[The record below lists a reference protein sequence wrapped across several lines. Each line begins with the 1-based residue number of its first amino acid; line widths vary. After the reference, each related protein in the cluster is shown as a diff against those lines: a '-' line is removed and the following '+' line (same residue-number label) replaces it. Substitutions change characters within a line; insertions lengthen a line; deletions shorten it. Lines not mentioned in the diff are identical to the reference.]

1 MKKCSYC
8 GAEAADDIRYCEQCG
23 RPFDAQE
30 PTSVRP
36 VTVDMAREREN
47 ALNDAKSAAEACEQ
61 PDCTCAKAEP
71 ACAPAREAAPLQA
84 SAPAAA
90 SSAAAAPEAAPVS
103 AAPEGK
109 ASGKPMAAAVSTGS
123 YFWLTVL
130 YSIPVLGLVCSII
143 AAVSAQNLSRRN
155 FARSV
160 LIIKLICLF
169 VSLALAVAVL
179 LAKDQAVAWLR
190 ALLDSLAA

>member
-1 MKKCSYC
+1 M
-8 GAEAADDIRYCEQCG
+8 
-23 RPFDAQE
+23 
-30 PTSVRP
+30 RP

-47 ALNDAKSAAEACEQ
+47 ALHDAENAAEACEEAC
-61 PDCTCAKAEP
+61 CTCAKAEP
-71 ACAPAREAAPLQA
+71 ACAPSRETAP
-84 SAPAAA
+84 P
-90 SSAAAAPEAAPVS
+90 AAAPEAAPVS

>member
-8 GAEAADDIRYCEQCG
+8 GAEAADDIKYCEQCG

-30 PTSVRP
+30 SAGMRP

-47 ALNDAKSAAEACEQ
+47 ALHDAENAAEVCEEAC
-61 PDCTCAKAEP
+61 CTCAKAEP
-71 ACAPAREAAPLQA
+71 ACAPSRETAP
-84 SAPAAA
+84 P
-90 SSAAAAPEAAPVS
+90 AAAPEAAPVS

-155 FARSV
+155 FARSI

-190 ALLDSLAA
+190 ALLASLAA

>member
-8 GAEAADDIRYCEQCG
+8 GAEAADDIKYCEQCG

-30 PTSVRP
+30 LAGVRP

-47 ALNDAKSAAEACEQ
+47 ALHDAENAAEVCEEAC
-61 PDCTCAKAEP
+61 CTCAKAEP
-71 ACAPAREAAPLQA
+71 ACAPSRETAP
-84 SAPAAA
+84 P
-90 SSAAAAPEAAPVS
+90 AAAPEAAPVS

>member
-1 MKKCSYC
+1 M
-8 GAEAADDIRYCEQCG
+8 
-23 RPFDAQE
+23 
-30 PTSVRP
+30 RP

-47 ALNDAKSAAEACEQ
+47 ALHDAEKRSRGLRGSLLHMRKGRARVRAF
-61 PDCTCAKAEP
+61 KGNG
-71 ACAPAREAAPLQA
+71 APSRC
-84 SAPAAA
+84 
-90 SSAAAAPEAAPVS
+90 PEAAPVS

>member
-8 GAEAADDIRYCEQCG
+8 GAEAADDIKYCEQCG

-30 PTSVRP
+30 SAGMRP

-47 ALNDAKSAAEACEQ
+47 ALHDAENAAEVCEE
-61 PDCTCAKAEP
+61 DCCTCAKAEP
-71 ACAPAREAAPLQA
+71 ACAPSRETAP
-84 SAPAAA
+84 P
-90 SSAAAAPEAAPVS
+90 AAAPEAAPVS

>member
-8 GAEAADDIRYCEQCG
+8 GAEAADDIKYCEQCG

-30 PTSVRP
+30 PAGVRP

-47 ALNDAKSAAEACEQ
+47 ALHDAENAAEVCEEAC
-61 PDCTCAKAEP
+61 CTCAKAEP
-71 ACAPAREAAPLQA
+71 ACAPSRETAP
-84 SAPAAA
+84 P
-90 SSAAAAPEAAPVS
+90 AAAPEAAPVS

-169 VSLALAVAVL
+169 VSLAVAVL

>member
-8 GAEAADDIRYCEQCG
+8 GAEAADDIKYCEQCG

-30 PTSVRP
+30 PAGVRP

-47 ALNDAKSAAEACEQ
+47 ALHDAESAAEACEQ
-61 PDCTCAKAEP
+61 PDCACAKAEP

-90 SSAAAAPEAAPVS
+90 SGAAVPEAAPVS

>member
-1 MKKCSYC
+1 MKKFSYC
-8 GAEAADDIRYCEQCG
+8 GAEAADDIKYCEQCG

-30 PTSVRP
+30 PAGVRP

-47 ALNDAKSAAEACEQ
+47 ALHDAESAAEACEQ
-61 PDCTCAKAEP
+61 PDCACAKAEP

-90 SSAAAAPEAAPVS
+90 SGAAVPEAAPVS

>member
-8 GAEAADDIRYCEQCG
+8 GAEAADDIKYCEQCG

-30 PTSVRP
+30 PAGVRP
-36 VTVDMAREREN
+36 VTVDMARGREN
-47 ALNDAKSAAEACEQ
+47 ALHDAENAAEACEEAC
-61 PDCTCAKAEP
+61 CTCAKAEP
-71 ACAPAREAAPLQA
+71 ACAPSRETAP
-84 SAPAAA
+84 P
-90 SSAAAAPEAAPVS
+90 AAAPEAAPVS

>member
-8 GAEAADDIRYCEQCG
+8 GAEAADDIKYCEQCG

-30 PTSVRP
+30 PAGVRP

-47 ALNDAKSAAEACEQ
+47 ALHDAENAAEVCEEAC
-61 PDCTCAKAEP
+61 CTCAKAEP
-71 ACAPAREAAPLQA
+71 ACAPSRETAP
-84 SAPAAA
+84 PA
-90 SSAAAAPEAAPVS
+90 AAPVS

>member
-8 GAEAADDIRYCEQCG
+8 GAEAADDIKYCEQCG

-30 PTSVRP
+30 PAGVRP

-47 ALNDAKSAAEACEQ
+47 ALHDAENAAEVCEEAC
-61 PDCTCAKAEP
+61 CTCAKAEP
-71 ACAPAREAAPLQA
+71 ACAPSRETAP
-84 SAPAAA
+84 P
-90 SSAAAAPEAAPVS
+90 AAAPEAAPVS

-130 YSIPVLGLVCSII
+130 YSIPVLGLVGSII

>member
-8 GAEAADDIRYCEQCG
+8 GAEAADDIKYCEQCG
-23 RPFDAQE
+23 RPFDAHE
-30 PTSVRP
+30 PAGVRP

-47 ALNDAKSAAEACEQ
+47 ALHDAENAAEACEEAC
-61 PDCTCAKAEP
+61 CTCAKAEP
-71 ACAPAREAAPLQA
+71 ACAPSRETAP
-84 SAPAAA
+84 P
-90 SSAAAAPEAAPVS
+90 AAAPEAAPVS

>member
-8 GAEAADDIRYCEQCG
+8 GAEAADDIKYCEQCG

-30 PTSVRP
+30 PAGVRP

-47 ALNDAKSAAEACEQ
+47 APKDSSNATENCEEAC
-61 PDCTCAKAEP
+61 CTCAKAEP
-71 ACAPAREAAPLQA
+71 ACAPSRETAP
-84 SAPAAA
+84 P
-90 SSAAAAPEAAPVS
+90 AAAPEAAPVS

>member
-8 GAEAADDIRYCEQCG
+8 GAEAADDIKYCEQCG

-30 PTSVRP
+30 PAGVRP
-36 VTVDMAREREN
+36 VPVDMAREREN
-47 ALNDAKSAAEACEQ
+47 ALHDAENAAEVCEEAC
-61 PDCTCAKAEP
+61 CTCAKAEP
-71 ACAPAREAAPLQA
+71 ACAPSRETAP
-84 SAPAAA
+84 P
-90 SSAAAAPEAAPVS
+90 AAAPEAAPFS

>member
-8 GAEAADDIRYCEQCG
+8 GAEAADDIKYCVQCG
-23 RPFDAQE
+23 RPFDTQE
-30 PTSVRP
+30 PAGVRP

-47 ALNDAKSAAEACEQ
+47 APNDAKNAAEADEKACEQ
-61 PDCTCAKAEP
+61 PCCTCADTEP
-71 ACAPAREAAPLQA
+71 ACVPAKEAAP
-84 SAPAAA
+84 
-90 SSAAAAPEAAPVS
+90 AAPEAAPVS

-130 YSIPVLGLVCSII
+130 YAIPVLGLICSII

-169 VSLALAVAVL
+169 VSLALAVVVL

>member
-8 GAEAADDIRYCEQCG
+8 GAEAADDIKYCEQCG

-30 PTSVRP
+30 PAGVRP

-47 ALNDAKSAAEACEQ
+47 ALHDAENAAEVCEEAC
-61 PDCTCAKAEP
+61 CTCAKAEP
-71 ACAPAREAAPLQA
+71 ACAPSRETAPLQA
-84 SAPAAA
+84 SAPTAA

-130 YSIPVLGLVCSII
+130 YSIPVI

>member
-8 GAEAADDIRYCEQCG
+8 GAEAADDIKYCEQCG

-30 PTSVRP
+30 PAGVRP

-47 ALNDAKSAAEACEQ
+47 ALHDAENAAEVCEEAC
-61 PDCTCAKAEP
+61 CTCAKAEP
-71 ACAPAREAAPLQA
+71 ACAPSRETAP
-84 SAPAAA
+84 P
-90 SSAAAAPEAAPVS
+90 AAAPEAAPVS

-169 VSLALAVAVL
+169 FSLALAVAVL

>member
-1 MKKCSYC
+1 
-8 GAEAADDIRYCEQCG
+8 
-23 RPFDAQE
+23 
-30 PTSVRP
+30 
-36 VTVDMAREREN
+36 MAREREN
-47 ALNDAKSAAEACEQ
+47 ALNDAKNAAEADEKACEQ
-61 PDCTCAKAEP
+61 PCCTCADTEP
-71 ACAPAREAAPLQA
+71 ACAPAKEAAPLQA
-84 SAPAAA
+84 SAPAA
-90 SSAAAAPEAAPVS
+90 PEAAHVS

-130 YSIPVLGLVCSII
+130 YAIPVLGLICSII

-169 VSLALAVAVL
+169 VSLVLAVVVL

>member
-8 GAEAADDIRYCEQCG
+8 GAEATDDIKYCEQCG

-30 PTSVRP
+30 PAGVRP

-47 ALNDAKSAAEACEQ
+47 ALHDAESAAEACEQ

-71 ACAPAREAAPLQA
+71 ECTPSRETAPLRA

-90 SSAAAAPEAAPVS
+90 SGAAVPEAAPVS

>member
-8 GAEAADDIRYCEQCG
+8 GAEAADDIKYCEQCG

-30 PTSVRP
+30 PAGVRP

-47 ALNDAKSAAEACEQ
+47 ALHDAENAAEVCEEAC
-61 PDCTCAKAEP
+61 CTCAKAEP
-71 ACAPAREAAPLQA
+71 ACAPSRETAP
-84 SAPAAA
+84 P
-90 SSAAAAPEAAPVS
+90 AAAPEAAPVS

-143 AAVSAQNLSRRN
+143 AAISAQNLSRRN

>member
-8 GAEAADDIRYCEQCG
+8 GAEAADDIKYCEQCG

-30 PTSVRP
+30 PAGVRP

-47 ALNDAKSAAEACEQ
+47 ALHDAENAAEVCEEAC
-61 PDCTCAKAEP
+61 CTCAKAEP
-71 ACAPAREAAPLQA
+71 ACAPSRET
-84 SAPAAA
+84 
-90 SSAAAAPEAAPVS
+90 AAPEAAPVS

>member
-8 GAEAADDIRYCEQCG
+8 GAEAADDIKYCEQCG

-30 PTSVRP
+30 SAGMRP

-47 ALNDAKSAAEACEQ
+47 ALHDAENAAEVCEEAC
-61 PDCTCAKAEP
+61 CTCAKAEP
-71 ACAPAREAAPLQA
+71 ACAPSRETAP
-84 SAPAAA
+84 P
-90 SSAAAAPEAAPVS
+90 AAAPEAAPVS

>member
-8 GAEAADDIRYCEQCG
+8 GAEAADDIKYCEQCE

-30 PTSVRP
+30 PAGVRP

-47 ALNDAKSAAEACEQ
+47 ALHDAENAAEVCEEAC
-61 PDCTCAKAEP
+61 CTCAKAEP
-71 ACAPAREAAPLQA
+71 ACAPSRETAP
-84 SAPAAA
+84 P
-90 SSAAAAPEAAPVS
+90 AAAPEAAPVS

>member
-8 GAEAADDIRYCEQCG
+8 GAEAADDIKYCEQCG

-30 PTSVRP
+30 PAGVRP

-47 ALNDAKSAAEACEQ
+47 ALHDAESAAEACEQ
-61 PDCTCAKAEP
+61 PDCACAKAEP
-71 ACAPAREAAPLQA
+71 ACAPAREAAP
-84 SAPAAA
+84 P
-90 SSAAAAPEAAPVS
+90 AAAPEAAPVS